1 MSEKPVLAVL
11 LLSSLVLVPAFALQ
25 AAEPLGSSEQFKIDQ
40 VHRSLDNVDK
50 DLERIATAGREG
62 TAGMALKGARRNLGQ
77 ARDRLEQ
84 FLSRN
89 RSLISHPDV
98 EAVSSRLDQLAAA
111 VEQSLN
117 QPVNQPVN
125 QPDAAGSTP
134 AASTASSESKSPAAA
149 PANQAAASPVRGSSS
164 GSSSASSNNNAS
176 LSRKQQFELQQIGT
190 AIGNAEKSLEAF
202 READREDMAAL
213 ALKGAKRG
221 HAESAERLTAFVEA
235 NIGAAGSPEVADL
248 KTRISSLAGAIESAE
263 TGARAAQ
270 AAAAATGA
278 SASED
283 AQRILDLQAEHVGIL
298 GSIHGRSVVYSD
310 DAEAV
315 EKALATIEA
324 AEAAAETMRPF
335 LLEFRDRYG
344 SESAAIEAALD
355 TAGADADSSNSRVA
369 YNAVALF
376 EFLDK
381 LQRTRAVSAETVA
394 DHIAARMADID
405 DYSAK
410 VQQQR
415 LDEAAEM
422 IRTGQK
428 IDPNNPELNRLRGEV
443 AQLAAA
449 RQEAQKARIA
459 SATWPDHA
467 ASFSGPG
474 GVDDLSRSVQQYLA
488 DDRDW
493 GQSEQRPQEVL
504 AVSVTGP
511 WQVAAKDMFGQPI
524 QWRLPVMVAI
534 TDDELRPDGVA
545 QAFEVSMVAKEGAP
559 NQAPKSPPWDGFW
572 VGDNYYLELGEL
584 R

>member
-1 MSEKPVLAVL
+1 M
-11 LLSSLVLVPAFALQ
+11 
-25 AAEPLGSSEQFKIDQ
+25 
-40 VHRSLDNVDK
+40 
-50 DLERIATAGREG
+50 
-62 TAGMALKGARRNLGQ
+62 
-77 ARDRLEQ
+77 
-84 FLSRN
+84 
-89 RSLISHPDV
+89 
-98 EAVSSRLDQLAAA
+98 
-111 VEQSLN
+111 
-117 QPVNQPVN
+117 
-125 QPDAAGSTP
+125 
-134 AASTASSESKSPAAA
+134 
-149 PANQAAASPVRGSSS
+149 
-164 GSSSASSNNNAS
+164 
-176 LSRKQQFELQQIGT
+176 QQIGT
-190 AIGNAEKSLEAF
+190 AIGNAEERLEAF

-235 NIGAAGSPEVADL
+235 NAGAAGSPEVADL
-248 KTRISSLAGAIESAE
+248 ETRISSLAGAIESAE

-270 AAAAATGA
+270 AEAAAAGA

-283 AQRILDLQAEHVGIL
+283 AQRILDLQAEHVGVV

-310 DAEAV
+310 NAEAV

-324 AEAAAETMRPF
+324 AEAAAEAMRPF

-355 TAGADADSSNSRVA
+355 AAGADADSRNSRVA

-376 EFLDK
+376 DFLDK

-394 DHIAARMADID
+394 DHIAGRMADID

-493 GQSEQRPQEVL
+493 GQSEKRPQEVL

-559 NQAPKSPPWDGFW
+559 DQAPKSPPWDGFW
-572 VGDNYYLELGEL
+572 VGDNYYLRMGEL
-584 R
+584 P